1 MDFTTTLPKTV
12 SVVIPVYN
20 EAGTIEEI
28 LFRVQDVRVASEII
42 VVDDASKDGTRP
54 WLESVVARQ
63 QSGARFFPIKN
74 GRELDLTTLRIVFQP
89 RNAGKS
95 AALRRGFAE
104 AKCDVI
110 IVQDADLEYDP
121 RDYRKMLEPILDGR
135 ADVVYGC
142 RFLGGPQRVLY
153 FWHYVGNK
161 FLTLLSN
168 MFTNLNLNDMETCYK
183 VFRREVLNGM
193 KLVSERFG
201 FEPEFTARIAKGNW
215 RIYEVSI
222 SYAGRTYA
230 EGKKITWKDG
240 FRALYQI
247 VRFNLFD

>member
-1 MDFTTTLPKTV
+1 MESAKSLPKTV

-20 EAGTIEEI
+20 EMATIEEI
-28 LFRVQDVRVASEII
+28 LYRVQAVKVAGEII
-42 VVDDASKDGTRP
+42 VVDDASKDGTRA
-54 WLESVVARQ
+54 WLEGLVAQ
-63 QSGARFFPIKN
+63 QKAGARTVAIQGN
-74 GRELDLTTLRIVFQP
+74 RELDLNTLRIVFQP
-89 RNAGKS
+89 QNAGKS

-121 RDYRKMLEPILDGR
+121 RDYGRMLEPIFDGR
-135 ADVVYGC
+135 ADIVYGC
-142 RFLGGPQRVLY
+142 RFLGGPARVLY

-230 EGKKITWKDG
+230 EGKKITWRDG